1 MVFAALHNF
10 LVKLFSLFICFLFG
24 HNQIM
29 DAFFQ
34 FRCLH
39 VFQIENFYE
48 SVQVRQRVCLD
59 FYKKNDFFRTLIKIS
74 YVVFSQN
81 TIRIC
86 YS

>member
-10 LVKLFSLFICFLFG
+10 LDRLLSKFISFLLG

-34 FRCLH
+34 FRCLY

-59 FYKKNDFFRTLIKIS
+59 FLKKMTSLEL
-74 YVVFSQN
+74 
-81 TIRIC
+81 
-86 YS
+86 